1 MKILI
6 SESQYYRL
14 FEATDLESGEPTD
27 LESGETPDLVSDKP
41 TELVSIKTN
50 NKIQQLCADY
60 PDPTLPYCE
69 LLERSEKIGSDELD
83 ILNTSIEKLF
93 TVFSHK
99 ISGPLPE
106 IIKLSLNTTNTV
118 EYLKTISGFIG
129 ETNLTPEEKKQK
141 KQRLKRLNKHTN
153 VTELDDILRAIRHD
167 AYDKYEKSFE
177 GEVFNKNRTGLQ
189 LEYKCSP
196 SKEKFFDL
204 VNSVVTNEKSEKEI
218 VDNITTCIKNTIGNA
233 KVTKADLIN
242 IQPLKLKTGEVIF
255 PENSYF
261 EVKKITPTA
270 DSYLSEFFSVFK
282 KSEYT
287 EFKPTH
293 LKIYNNIIY
302 GIYDWIRENG
312 TTFLSDVRKNLAGII
327 LDNYT
332 LIKIEDI
339 DLYWSFLGQR
349 GESEYRLA
357 IRYRIKQGKD
367 VTGYKCNPKSDILE
381 PNKITPGTRELVG
394 VVKKN

>member
-14 FEATDLESGEPTD
+14 FETTDLESGEPTD
-27 LESGETPDLVSDKP
+27 LESGETADLVS
-41 TELVSIKTN
+41 TKTN

-60 PDPTLPYCE
+60 PDPNLPYCE
-69 LLERSEKIGSDELD
+69 LLEYSKDFDSDELD

-99 ISGPLPE
+99 ISGPSPE
-106 IIKLSLNTTNTV
+106 IIKLSLKSSNTV

-129 ETNLTPEEKKQK
+129 KEELTPQEKKQK
-141 KQRLKRLNKHTN
+141 KQRLKRLNKYTN
-153 VTELDDILRAIRHD
+153 ETELDDILRAIRHD
-167 AYDKYEKSFE
+167 AYDKYEKSFN

-196 SKEKFFDL
+196 SKENFFDL

-218 VDNITTCIKNTIGNA
+218 VDNITNCIKNTINNA

-242 IQPLKLKTGEVIF
+242 IKPLKLENGEVIF

-312 TTFLSDVRKNLAGII
+312 TKFLSDVRKNLAGII

-357 IRYRIKQGKD
+357 IRYRIKQGKN
-367 VTGYKCNPKSDILE
+367 VTGYQCDPKSDILE
-381 PNKITPGTRELVG
+381 PKVITPGTRELVG

>member
-1 MKILI
+1 MKVLI

-14 FEATDLESGEPTD
+14 FETTD
-27 LESGETPDLVSDKP
+27 LESGETADLVSDKP
-41 TELVSIKTN
+41 TELVSTETN
-50 NKIQQLCADY
+50 NKIQELCTDY
-60 PDPTLPYCE
+60 PNPSLPYCE
-69 LLERSEKIGSDELD
+69 LLERSKEIGSDEVD
-83 ILNTSIEKLF
+83 ILNKSIKNLF
-93 TVFSHK
+93 KVFSHK

-106 IIKLSLNTTNTV
+106 IIKLSLNSANTV
-118 EYLKTISGFIG
+118 EYLKTISEFIG
-129 ETNLTPEEKKQK
+129 EVNITPEEKKQK
-141 KQRLKRLNKHTN
+141 KQRLKRLNNYTN
-153 VTELDDILRAIRHD
+153 ETELDDILRTIRHD

-218 VDNITTCIKNTIGNA
+218 VDNITNCIKNTIDNA

-242 IQPLKLKTGEVIF
+242 IQPLKLENGEVIF

-282 KSEYT
+282 KSEYN

-302 GIYDWIRENG
+302 GIYDWIRTYG
-312 TTFLSDVRKNLAGII
+312 DKFLSDVKKNLAGII

-349 GESEYRLA
+349 GESEYRLS
-357 IRYRIKQGKD
+357 IRYRIKQDKD
-367 VTGYKCNPKSDILE
+367 AVTGYKCDPKRDILT
-381 PNKITPGTRELVG
+381 PIPISPGTRELVG